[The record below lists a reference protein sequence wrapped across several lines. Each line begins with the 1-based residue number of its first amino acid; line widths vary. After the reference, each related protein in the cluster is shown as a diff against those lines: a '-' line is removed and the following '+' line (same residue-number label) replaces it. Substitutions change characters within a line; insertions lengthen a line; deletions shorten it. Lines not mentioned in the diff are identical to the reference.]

1 MICDFIMCL
10 SVLLLVAR
18 CGLPEMRTRSKYYHV
33 DDVPL
38 VNTEILSFSNHDQ
51 THLGKGS
58 KKKAVNHPLLVDKGR
73 GSLKVDKQWGGA
85 RGCRGWIKNSL
96 I

>member
-1 MICDFIMCL
+1 
-10 SVLLLVAR
+10 
-18 CGLPEMRTRSKYYHV
+18 MRTRSKYYHV

-58 KKKAVNHPLLVDKGR
+58 KKKAVNYPLLVDKGG
-73 GSLKVDKQWGGA
+73 GSSKVDKPLGDKVDKV
-85 RGCRGWIKNSL
+85 CFLNLSIC
-96 I
+96 